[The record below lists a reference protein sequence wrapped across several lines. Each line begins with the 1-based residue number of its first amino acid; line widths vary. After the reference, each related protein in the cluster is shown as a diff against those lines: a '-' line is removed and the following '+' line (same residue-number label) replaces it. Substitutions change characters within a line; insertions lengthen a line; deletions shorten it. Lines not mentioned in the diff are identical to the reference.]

1 MAETVGV
8 LDRGRVA
15 VITGGASGIGLAVA
29 ERLLGRGMRLVLA
42 DVDEARLRDVEA
54 RLTEDGAVATGV
66 VCDTAREESVTELAE
81 RALSRYGA
89 AHLLFNNAGIAGVGD
104 AWSGDMSLWRR
115 VVDINLYGVVHGI
128 RSFLPIMTEQGI
140 GHIVNTASMAGLVA
154 VPGVAPYNAT
164 KHAVVAISEGLFL
177 ELGSTGS
184 PVGVSVL
191 CPGFVKTDLMSKEP
205 DSVDSPIGQLMG
217 ELLVGGVAGGIPADD
232 VAAALV
238 DAVDARRF
246 WILTHPEMRHS
257 PVERM
262 ERAEAQT
269 DPPLI
274 GEG

>member
-29 ERLLGRGMRLVLA
+29 ERLLERGMRLVLA
-42 DVDEARLRDVEA
+42 DVDEPKLRDVEA
-54 RLTEDGAVATGV
+54 RLTEAGAEVTGV
-66 VCDTAREESVTELAE
+66 VCDTAEESSVTDLAE
-81 RALSRYGA
+81 TALARYGA

-104 AWSGDMSLWRR
+104 AWSGDMSLWKR

-164 KHAVVAISEGLFL
+164 KSAVVAISEGLFL

-205 DSVDSPIGQLMG
+205 DSIDSPIGQMMG
-217 ELLVGGVAGGIPADD
+217 ELLVGGVAGGIPAVD
-232 VAAALV
+232 VADALV
-238 DAVDARRF
+238 EAVDARRF

-269 DPPLI
+269 NPPLI